1 MSLFK
6 IYQLRLVNV
15 FVIKL
20 IIMYYNTGISKS
32 KVPLKPNRPVSTV
45 STSESESDC
54 VCVFT
59 REVYLVV

>member
-1 MSLFK
+1 MRLFK

-15 FVIKL
+15 FIIKL
-20 IIMYYNTGISKS
+20 IIMCYIITQELTKSKS

-54 VCVFT
+54 VCLLQ
-59 REVYLVV
+59 Y